1 MSVAMVGVGV
11 AAVGTIA
18 QMNAAGDAADAQSSS
33 AREANQM
40 EMMAQQQ
47 LREDLSP
54 WVESGRGANSL
65 LNQYLG
71 IGGAG
76 SSAVTS
82 MGLQTGLSPEQVRQQ
97 LSSRFTRTVAPAGPK
112 FDANQLD
119 PMTRMMYESR
129 YRDGDPAER
138 AQFEAQHL
146 GVPTSVRDN
155 TGANTGTQGDVLQYG
170 QAGASTSEID
180 EEGLNAAIQQYY
192 AEQEAANARAA
203 SDPNYGSLLRGYRNG
218 AEFDSGP
225 AFDRGPAYD
234 RGADFSFTG
243 KDLASEPGYQFGL
256 NQGTQGIERG
266 QAARGNFL
274 SGAAM
279 KELTRF
285 NEDYAGTKFNEG
297 FNRASST
304 YNTNQAGRLNEYNV
318 NQAGR
323 LNEYNTN
330 LTRRQNE
337 WNTNLGAYNQNRNSI
352 YNFLTGVSN
361 TGQASAARVGANNQQ
376 VANSVGNNLMSAGN
390 AQAASI
396 VSGSNALSSGLN
408 QAANSLN
415 SNNSINSAAGWN
427 SLLSRGGGGGYSGYT
442 GYVGQSDPIANLNT
456 QNGWT

>member
-18 QMNAAGDAADAQSSS
+18 QMEAAGDAADAQSSS
-33 AREANQM
+33 AREANQVQM
-40 EMMAQQQ
+40 MMANQ

-71 IGGAG
+71 IGGVG
-76 SSAVTS
+76 SGAVTS
-82 MGLQTGLSPEQVRQQ
+82 MGLQTGLSPDQVRQQ

-119 PMTRMMYESR
+119 PMTRLMYESR

-138 AQFEAQHL
+138 AAFEAQHM
-146 GVPTSVRDN
+146 GVPTSVRDLS
-155 TGANTGTQGDVLQYG
+155 GANNGIHGDTLQYG
-170 QAGASTSEID
+170 QAPGATSEID
-180 EEGLNAAIQQYY
+180 EEGLNAAMQQYY
-192 AEQEAANARAA
+192 AEQEELNKKAA
-203 SDPNYGSLLRGYRNG
+203 SDPNYGSLLRAYRNG

-225 AFDRGPAYD
+225 AF
-234 RGADFSFTG
+234 SFTG
-243 KDLASEPGYQFGL
+243 ADLKNDPGYQFGL

-274 SGAAM
+274 SGGAM
-279 KELTRF
+279 KELARY

-304 YNTNQAGRLNEYNV
+304 
-318 NQAGR
+318 
-323 LNEYNTN
+323 YNTN

-337 WNTNLGAYNQNRNSI
+337 WNTNLGAYNQNRNTI

-376 VANSVGNNLMSAGN
+376 VANSVGNNIMSAGN
-390 AQAASI
+390 AQAAGQ
-396 VSGSNALSSGLN
+396 VAGSNALTSGIN

-415 SNNSINSAAGWN
+415 GAGGWNNLLSSFNIGRSGNNYNGSSTNPSAANYTN
-427 SLLSRGGGGGYSGYT
+427 SMDMGVT
-442 GYVGQSDPIANLNT
+442 
-456 QNGWT
+456 W